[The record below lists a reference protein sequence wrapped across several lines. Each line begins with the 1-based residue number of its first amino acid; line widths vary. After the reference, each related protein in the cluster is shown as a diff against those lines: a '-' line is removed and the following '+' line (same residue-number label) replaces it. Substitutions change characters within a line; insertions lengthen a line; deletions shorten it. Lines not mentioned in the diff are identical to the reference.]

1 MGSPSSATAIGV
13 DFGTTNSAVAV
24 HQADGSVKL
33 ARFASQRGERSTFR
47 SLLYFH
53 REDDSGGPELAR
65 GIASFAG
72 PHAIDRYLETVG
84 SGRLIQSLKS
94 YLADHS
100 FDATNL
106 FNRTTTLSEL
116 ITFLA
121 RALRTHAMAS
131 LGEAAFAGAPVVV
144 GRPVHFVGGDNEED
158 DAYAVGRLKTA
169 LVAAGFPENVELEY
183 EPVAAAYHYEARLDH
198 DERILVA
205 DFGGGTSDF
214 TLVEVGPTARALGRG
229 AARRILAT
237 DGVRL
242 AGDSLDAKILHHVVA
257 PALGLGSHYKSMMG
271 KELEVPVWI
280 YARLRKWHLLSFLRT
295 KRTMDLIAEM
305 EDQANEPA
313 KIEAL
318 RHVIENDL
326 GYKLYESVEQTKVK
340 LSTSESTRLT
350 FDDEPLQLDV
360 EVKRADFERWIGEEL
375 AAIGECVDK
384 TLASAN
390 LTARDVDRVFIT
402 GGTSMVPAVRKV
414 FADRFGEAKL
424 AGGEELTS
432 VASGLAHRAASM
444 LA

>member
-1 MGSPSSATAIGV
+1 MAASPQHAVGV

-24 HQADGSVKL
+24 RPPDGEVQL
-33 ARFASQRGERSTFR
+33 ARFSSRRGERSTFR
-47 SLLYFH
+47 SILYFH
-53 REDDSGGPELAR
+53 REDDGAGTGPELAR
-65 GIASFAG
+65 GIAAFAG
-72 PHAIDRYLETVG
+72 PRAIDRYLETVG
-84 SGRLIQSLKS
+84 SGRLVQSLKS

-116 ITFLA
+116 VTYLA
-121 RALRTHAMAS
+121 RALREEAISS
-131 LGEAAFAGAPVVV
+131 LGEKAFAGAAVVV
-144 GRPVHFVGGDNEED
+144 GRPVHFVGGDTEED
-158 DAYAVGRLKTA
+158 DAFAVNRLKTA
-169 LVAAGFPENVELEY
+169 LVAAGFPASVELEY

-214 TLVEVGPTARALGRG
+214 TLIEVGPSYRG
-229 AARRILAT
+229 GKAARRILAT

-305 EDQANEPA
+305 EDQANEPG

-326 GYKLYESVEQTKVK
+326 GYKLYESVERAKVD
-340 LSTSESTRLT
+340 LSSSATTRLT
-350 FDDEPLQLDV
+350 FEDEPLHLDV
-360 EVKRADFERWIGEEL
+360 EVRRDDFERWIGEEL
-375 AAIGECVDK
+375 ASIGECTDR
-384 TLASAN
+384 TLKSAN
-390 LTARDVDRVFIT
+390 LTPKDVDRVFMT
-402 GGTSMVPAVRKV
+402 GGTSMVPAVRQV

-432 VASGLAHRAASM
+432 VASGLAHRAAAASNI
-444 LA
+444 

>member
-1 MGSPSSATAIGV
+1 MAPPPTAVGV

-24 HQADGSVKL
+24 HRADGSVQL
-33 ARFASQRGERSTFR
+33 ARFCSRGGERSTFR
-47 SLLYFH
+47 SILYFH
-53 REDDSGGPELAR
+53 REEDGAGPELAR

-72 PHAIDRYLETVG
+72 PQAIDRYLETVG

-116 ITFLA
+116 LTYLA
-121 RALRTHAMAS
+121 RALRTDALAS

-144 GRPVHFVGGDNEED
+144 GRPVHFVGGDSAED

-169 LVAAGFPENVELEY
+169 LIGAGFPESVELEY

-214 TLVEVGPTARALGRG
+214 TVVEVGPTYRG
-229 AARRILAT
+229 GKSARRILAT

-242 AGDSLDAKILHHVVA
+242 AGDSLDARILHHVVA
-257 PALGLGSHYKSMMG
+257 PALGLGSHYRSMTG

-295 KRTMDLIAEM
+295 KRTMDLLAEM
-305 EDQANEPA
+305 EDQAIEPA

-326 GYKLYESVEQTKVK
+326 GYKLYEAVEQTKVK
-340 LSTSESTRLT
+340 LSSCESTRLT

-360 EVKRADFERWIGEEL
+360 DVRRADFERWIEEEL
-375 AAIGECVDK
+375 AAIGGCVDR
-384 TLASAN
+384 TLARAN
-390 LTARDVDRVFIT
+390 LTVDGVDRVFMT

-432 VASGLAHRAASM
+432 VASGLAHRAASGHGSG
-444 LA
+444 A

>member
-1 MGSPSSATAIGV
+1 MAQPPTAVGV

-47 SLLYFH
+47 SILYFH
-53 REDDSGGPELAR
+53 REDDSVGPELAR

-121 RALRTHAMAS
+121 RALRTDAVAS

-144 GRPVHFVGGDNEED
+144 GRPVHFVGGDTEED

-169 LVAAGFPENVELEY
+169 LVAAGFPHDVELEY

-214 TLVEVGPTARALGRG
+214 TLVEVGPTARAGK

-257 PALGLGSHYKSMMG
+257 PALGLGSHYRSMMG

-305 EDQANEPA
+305 ESQADEPS

-326 GYKLYESVEQTKVK
+326 GYKLYEAVEQTKVK
-340 LSTSESTRLT
+340 LSTSESTHLT

-384 TLASAN
+384 TLT
-390 LTARDVDRVFIT
+390 TADLGTKDVDRVFMT
-402 GGTSMVPAVRKV
+402 GGTSMVPAVRQV
-414 FADRFGEAKL
+414 FASRFGEAKL